1 MRLVFAFLAAVAVT
15 YLVAVLGY
23 TQLNLANLVE
33 MGVSVPGGVRFESA
47 IHDLLGMTSL
57 YLPIIV
63 VALLLVFG
71 IARIA
76 LIWLSELS
84 TLGYIVGGFV
94 ALYVVDFA
102 LGQLMGTHPL
112 AVTRTTVGL
121 LSQCLAGGLGGY
133 TFAAILLKPRG
144 E

>member
-1 MRLVFAFLAAVAVT
+1 MRLVFAFLTAIAVT

-33 MGVSVPGGVRFESA
+33 MGVNVPSDVRLESA
-47 IHDLLGMTSL
+47 MHDLLGMASL
-57 YLPIIV
+57 YLPIIT
-63 VALLLVFG
+63 VALVLGFG
-71 IARIA
+71 ITRIA

-84 TLGYIVGGFV
+84 TLGYIAGGFF

-133 TFAAILLKPRG
+133 AFAAIWLKPRG